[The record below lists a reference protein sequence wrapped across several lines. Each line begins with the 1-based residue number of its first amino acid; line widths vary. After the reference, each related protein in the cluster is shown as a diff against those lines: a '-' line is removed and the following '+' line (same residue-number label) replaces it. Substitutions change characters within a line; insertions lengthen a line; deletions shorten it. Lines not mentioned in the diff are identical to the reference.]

1 MTNHQLIIN
10 PLFVIINL
18 LASFAYL
25 SPELLSETLL
35 PIWPA
40 GESSTNR
47 QLISLNR
54 KPGGRI
60 YRQSIDGEETNAP
73 DSGPLRAAM

>member
-18 LASFAYL
+18 AGLAYL
-25 SPELLSETLL
+25 SLELLSETLL

-40 GESSTNR
+40 GKSSTNPH
-47 QLISLNR
+47 LIPLNR
-54 KPGGRI
+54 KPGGQI
-60 YRQSIDGEETNAP
+60 CRQSIDKTKESIDGEETNAP
-73 DSGPLRAAM
+73 E